1 MMTKKT
7 ATKEEKEYCLTL
19 FFESYIFSIK
29 NYIFINYLV
38 FLMLIA
44 SLDVGTTSIRL
55 SFFTNGSHGAEDT
68 NMDGMQ
74 QLLSMEQKTLSIS
87 YPKESWV
94 EQDPMEIIGIISDF
108 HGFEKFNDD
117 KKLKCLGLTNQRES
131 IVFWSKK
138 TGLPLCNA
146 IVWMDSRTHSTLSE
160 VDKFAFQ
167 KGTNLPLSTYPSAS
181 KIDWIFKNIPSALE
195 HHKRGDLLIG
205 TIDSWVLW
213 KLTLSSHFTDPTN
226 AHRTG
231 LTNLQKPYEWSDS
244 LISLWKN
251 IPSDVKRSLPTI
263 SNGSFGTYKG
273 FLITSIIGDQ
283 HASMVGHSL
292 SAIGDLKITLGTGA
306 FMMMISNLLPEEI
319 VNKGLIGTIAYV
331 KPGGC
336 SGEII
341 YGIEAAI
348 GCASKAI
355 DWLIEI
361 GLLNDPIMEIPLILQ
376 RYDSNLNDNTY
387 RKIPLFFP
395 YLSGGSL
402 CPRWK
407 GDDEASFHD
416 VGIRTSKEDLIIGV
430 IEGVLFSIRQCFTL
444 MKEFIPGKNGIGR
457 IVIDGG
463 LSASSPLMQLLS
475 NILGHQ
481 LHRPHSKEMTSI
493 GAAIGAGL
501 IINNSTVDNYHTDK
515 IFVPQETANLEKRY
529 RRWEKILENK

>member
-1 MMTKKT
+1 M
-7 ATKEEKEYCLTL
+7 
-19 FFESYIFSIK
+19 I
-29 NYIFINYLV
+29 
-38 FLMLIA
+38 IA

-55 SFFTNGSHGAEDT
+55 SFFTNGSHNGEDA
-68 NMDGMQ
+68 NMDGI

-94 EQDPMEIIGIISDF
+94 EQDPMEIVGIISDF
-108 HGFEKFNDD
+108 IGFEKFKDD
-117 KKLKCLGLTNQRES
+117 KKIKYLGLTNQRES
-131 IVFWSKK
+131 IVFWSRK
-138 TGLPLCNA
+138 TGLPLYNA

-167 KGTNLPLSTYPSAS
+167 KGSNLPLSPYPSVS

-205 TIDSWVLW
+205 TIDSWILW

-231 LTNLQKPYEWSDS
+231 LTNLRKPYEWNDS

-251 IPSDVKRSLPTI
+251 IPSDVNKSLPTI
-263 SNGSFGTYKG
+263 TNGPFGSYKE

-283 HASMVGHSL
+283 HASMLGHSL
-292 SAIGDLKITLGTGA
+292 SAIGDLKITIGTGA
-306 FMMMISNLLPEEI
+306 FMMMISNSLPEEI

-331 KPGGC
+331 KPGG

-376 RYDSNLNDNTY
+376 RYDNNLNDNIN

-395 YLSGGSL
+395 YLLGGSL
-402 CPRWK
+402 SPRWK
-407 GDDEASFHD
+407 GDDGASFHD
-416 VGIRTSKEDLIIGV
+416 VGIRTSKEDLVIGV
-430 IEGVLFSIRQCFTL
+430 IEGVMFSIRQCLSL
-444 MKEFIPGKNGIGR
+444 MEEFISGKNGIGR

-463 LSASSPLMQLLS
+463 LSASCPLMQLLS
-475 NILGHQ
+475 NTLGHQ

-501 IINNSTVDNYHTDK
+501 IINNDSVDNCSNK

-529 RRWEKILENK
+529 GRWKKILENK